1 MYNGVI
7 FNEIDELDHFTKAVR
22 GGRPLDR
29 KSAAALIKKYAAE
42 YDCVGAL
49 DSRFTA
55 NGEDLGSMTEAKLY
69 DGFVEVRNAMTGLV
83 GIKGFRTQHI

>member
-7 FNEIDELDHFTKAVR
+7 FNEIDHFTKAVR
-22 GGRPLDR
+22 GGRP
-29 KSAAALIKKYAAE
+29 
-42 YDCVGAL
+42 L

>member
-1 MYNGVI
+1 M
-7 FNEIDELDHFTKAVR
+7 
-22 GGRPLDR
+22 
-29 KSAAALIKKYAAE
+29 

>member
-1 MYNGVI
+1 MI
-7 FNEIDELDHFTKAVR
+7 FNEIDEIDHFTKAVR

-29 KSAAALIKKYAAE
+29 KSASALIKKYAAE

-55 NGEDLGSMTEAKLY
+55 NDEDLGSMTEAQLY
-69 DGFVEVRNAMTGLV
+69 DSLIEVRNAMTGLV
-83 GIKGFRTQHI
+83 GIKGFRTHHI